1 MDERCLFSQFFPLLF
16 QLSIQICLHYFVYKI
31 VVPQCVLQ
39 FVQIFLFI
47 RLLPSHMYCSL
58 FTFFVYKVVVLACVL
73 QFIILF
79 FFYNVVVLT
88 YVLQFIYIILF
99 TRLLSLHVY
108 CSWRNQRKHFKKMLR
123 ERSLIENTPYHSQ
136 HTLSRRYTSV

>member
-1 MDERCLFSQFFPLLF
+1 MFIFTIFST
-16 QLSIQICLHYFVYKI
+16 SISTFN
-31 VVPQCVLQ
+31 
-39 FVQIFLFI
+39 
-47 RLLPSHMYCSL
+47 SNL
-58 FTFFVYKVVVLACVL
+58 FTLFCLQDCCPSMCTAVCSNFFVYKVVALAYVL
-73 QFIILF
+73 QFIYIFCLQGCCPCMCTAVYYTL

>member
-1 MDERCLFSQFFPLLF
+1 MHVYGCLFTLFFLQGCCLCMCTAAILHFLSQGCFSWHLF
-16 QLSIQICLHYFVYKI
+16 CSLFTLFCLQGCCPCMCTAVSSHYFVYK
-31 VVPQCVLQ
+31 VFVL
-39 FVQIFLFI
+39 
-47 RLLPSHMYCSL
+47 SC
-58 FTFFVYKVVVLACVL
+58 
-73 QFIILF
+73 
-79 FFYNVVVLT
+79 
-88 YVLQFIYIILF
+88 VLQFIYIILF